1 MRCYYRLSASISH
14 RPWRVIFAL
23 VHHRKL
29 TCTCMLQD
37 NARSV
42 PGDVDAAVRHCPWQR
57 LLGALA
63 L

>member
-1 MRCYYRLSASISH
+1 MRCNYRLSASISH

-23 VHHRKL
+23 ALHR

-37 NARSV
+37 NARPV
-42 PGDVDAAVRHCPWQR
+42 PGDVDAAVRHYPWQR